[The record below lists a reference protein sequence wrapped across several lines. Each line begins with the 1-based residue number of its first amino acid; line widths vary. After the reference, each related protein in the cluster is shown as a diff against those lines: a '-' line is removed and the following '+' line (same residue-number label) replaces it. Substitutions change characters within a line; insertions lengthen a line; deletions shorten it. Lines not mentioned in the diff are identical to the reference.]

1 MNIVYR
7 IERGVL
13 SLVSNA
19 INKLVMNL
27 SSISYGKGFR
37 SCGTVLYRRYEGGVM
52 KIGKDVSINSHLV
65 ANPIGGQNK
74 TVFCV
79 TKGGKLIIGNRVGIS
94 NTAFYAAHE
103 IIVED
108 DAVIGAGC
116 KIYDTDFHSTIAEYR
131 LNGNTNVM
139 GKPVRIG
146 RRSFIGGHSIIL
158 KGVSIGEQAVV
169 AAGSVVTQSVPAN
182 EIWGGN
188 PAKFL
193 KKIEQ

>member
-1 MNIVYR
+1 M
-7 IERGVL
+7 
-13 SLVSNA
+13 
-19 INKLVMNL
+19 
-27 SSISYGKGFR
+27 
-37 SCGTVLYRRYEGGVM
+37 
-52 KIGKDVSINSHLV
+52 
-65 ANPIGGQNK
+65 
-74 TVFCV
+74 
-79 TKGGKLIIGNRVGIS
+79 GIS

-131 LNGNTNVM
+131 LNGNTNVKGM
-139 GKPVRIG
+139 PVRIG

-169 AAGSVVTQSVPAN
+169 AAGSVVTKSVPAN

>member
-1 MNIVYR
+1 MMNIVYR
-7 IERGVL
+7 VERGVL

-19 INKLVMNL
+19 INKLVMFL
-27 SSISYGKGFR
+27 SGISYGKGFR
-37 SCGTVLYRRYEGGVM
+37 SCGTILYRRYGGTM

-131 LNGNTNVM
+131 LNGNTNVKGM
-139 GKPVRIG
+139 PVRIG

-169 AAGSVVTQSVPAN
+169 AAGSVVTKSVPAN

>member
-139 GKPVRIG
+139 GMPVRIG

-169 AAGSVVTQSVPAN
+169 AAGSVVTKSVPAN
-182 EIWGGN
+182 EIWGGQSCQIS
-188 PAKFL
+188 
-193 KKIEQ
+193 KKD

>member
-1 MNIVYR
+1 M
-7 IERGVL
+7 GKAFA
-13 SLVSNA
+13 LVE
-19 INKLVMNL
+19 LFFTEDM
-27 SSISYGKGFR
+27 
-37 SCGTVLYRRYEGGVM
+37 GGAM

-79 TKGGKLIIGNRVGIS
+79 AKGGKLIIGNRVGIS

-131 LNGNTNVM
+131 LNGNTNVKRM
-139 GKPVRIG
+139 PVRIG

-169 AAGSVVTQSVPAN
+169 AAGSVVTKSVPAN